1 MGSRTL
7 ARIVVVVGFVA
18 GAFAGPAGRA
28 HAETP
33 PAPAPCDQVQAA
45 RTMAEL
51 RGFLEGQDRRSRTW
65 NISWTFGYGAAAAGQ
80 LAFAVKPEWAPI
92 DIDDDMQ
99 KSLYIGAIKAS
110 IGMVSRMVIPL
121 RAIQPDPD
129 VNEPCAGAAAA
140 EAALRITARK
150 QKVSFWLNH
159 VGGVAVNLSGALVL
173 GIKYDA
179 WAAAVSSFALGYAV
193 GLLNGYTQPRAAW
206 RDPPRRRSSTVT
218 VAPLPNGLA
227 IVGTF

>member
-1 MGSRTL
+1 
-7 ARIVVVVGFVA
+7 
-18 GAFAGPAGRA
+18 
-28 HAETP
+28 
-33 PAPAPCDQVQAA
+33 
-45 RTMAEL
+45 MAEL
-51 RGFLEGQDRRSRTW
+51 RGLLEDQARRSRTW
-65 NISWTFGYGAAAAGQ
+65 NITWTIGYGAAAAGQ

-92 DIDDDMQ
+92 DIDPDMQ

-110 IGMVSRMVIPL
+110 IGMVSRMIIPL

-129 VNEPCAGAAAA
+129 IAEPCAGATAA
-140 EAALRITARK
+140 EEALRITARK

-159 VGGVAVNLSGALVL
+159 LGGVAVNLSGALVL

-179 WAAAVSSFALGYAV
+179 WGAAASSFALGYAV
-193 GLLNGYTQPRAAW
+193 GLLNGYTQPDGAW
-206 RDPPRRRSSTVT
+206 KEPRRQRSSTVT